1 MLFGLIFGGA
11 GILMLIIAASLGIG
25 IAAAKHDKIPVSAIV
40 RDIEFVQ
47 TSSESTARYYKI
59 EYTAPDG
66 EKYSTYYT
74 SANNYNI
81 SDKIT
86 VYLDKGEYSVFTET
100 TPQWVILM
108 LVIMGGA
115 FFGVGL
121 SSIIP
126 EFKRFLNKRL
136 NTTGVPLDII
146 CTYSGESNVR
156 INDRITYIVKGE
168 WESAEGKVYKFK
180 TPLLRKMPAIA
191 EGSKLT
197 VMVDASNYKR
207 YYFPIDESWYIEWD
221 KMGGLPF
228 R

>member
-11 GILMLIIAASLGIG
+11 GVVVLIIAASLGIG
-25 IAAAKHDKIPVSAIV
+25 IANAKHDKIPVSAIV
-40 RDIEFVQ
+40 RDIDFVQ

-66 EKYSTYYT
+66 VKYSPYRT
-74 SANNYNI
+74 SGSKYNI
-81 SDKIT
+81 GDKIT
-86 VYLDKGEYSVFTET
+86 VYLDKDDFSVITET
-100 TPQWVILM
+100 IPWWVILM

-115 FFGVGL
+115 FFGVGIL
-121 SSIIP
+121 SLIP
-126 EFKRFLNKRL
+126 EFMRHFNKRL
-136 NTTGVPLDII
+136 ETTGVPLDIT
-146 CTYSGESNVR
+146 CTYSGNSNVR
-156 INDRITYIVKGE
+156 INERATYIVKGE
-168 WESAEGKVYKFK
+168 WESAEGKIYKFK
-180 TPLLRKMPAIA
+180 TPLLKKMPAVG